1 MIEGSGSRSGA
12 RSIPLTIID
21 PDLDPGGQKHWFR
34 IRNIDFD
41 NTRILILFVDDRLVH
56 KLVDDVRYQASLRLK
71 EDIQAGNATKLAV
84 NKDDNEATKAV
95 KRARETYIVNA
106 AKFSS
111 IVTEQQLAHDFTE
124 EDLGTEETH
133 QILQHKIWY
142 YYSIYYY
149 SVGGINIRH
158 FNNARP
164 FWNK

>member
-1 MIEGSGSRSGA
+1 
-12 RSIPLTIID
+12 
-21 PDLDPGGQKHWFR
+21 
-34 IRNIDFD
+34 
-41 NTRILILFVDDRLVH
+41 VDDRLVH

-71 EDIQAGNATKLAV
+71 EDIQAGNATMLAV

-95 KRARETYIVNA
+95 KRPRETYIVNA

-111 IVTEQQLAHDFTE
+111 IVTEQQLAHNFTE

-149 SVGGINIRH
+149 STFTNLFPSNMKNQNKNIKHKNYKPIGYDHKNQRLLSITVH
-158 FNNARP
+158 LLITLFTSSNVQLP
-164 FWNK
+164 PVIECCS